1 MLPLISRCSLRPAAI
16 LPVYSDTVS
25 VPVLY
30 IGPDTVS
37 TIISGSED
45 LKLCSSM
52 TLVHAAAPEEP
63 VFSQVLEKFFG
74 GRQDEKT
81 LRILKAGFRTR

>member
-1 MLPLISRCSLRPAAI
+1 
-16 LPVYSDTVS
+16 
-25 VPVLY
+25 
-30 IGPDTVS
+30 
-37 TIISGSED
+37 
-45 LKLCSSM
+45 M
-52 TLVHAAAPEEP
+52 TLFHAAAPEEP

>member
-1 MLPLISRCSLRPAAI
+1 MHDNFGKAVAWHSLF
-16 LPVYSDTVS
+16 
-25 VPVLY
+25 
-30 IGPDTVS
+30 
-37 TIISGSED
+37 
-45 LKLCSSM
+45 
-52 TLVHAAAPEEP
+52 HAAAPEEP